1 MIGSLISAG
10 VGIAGGISGK
20 AQEAKRRRSMDKWI
34 DKQSAEAKAY
44 YDRESN
50 TDMVDTAEGSSA
62 VQGLRKMLRENNKRV
77 DNSAIQT
84 GATAESA
91 IAAKEQANNT
101 LSEGMSSIAALGG
114 QRKQALRSQYMQQK
128 SNLDGLKYQ
137 NMSGAADAS
146 GNMASNMFGL
156 GTQSLASFGADGG
169 FKALFKKKGATA

>member
-10 VGIAGGISGK
+10 VGIAGGTIGK
-20 AQEAKRRRSMDKWI
+20 AQEASRRRSMDKWI

-62 VQGLRKMLRENNKRV
+62 VQGLRKMLRENNRRV

-114 QRKQALRSQYMQQK
+114 QRGSR
-128 SNLDGLKYQ
+128 
-137 NMSGAADAS
+137 
-146 GNMASNMFGL
+146 
-156 GTQSLASFGADGG
+156 
-169 FKALFKKKGATA
+169 